1 MSIFKLTL
9 PGAVTWLGGKDNA
22 ENAERLSQ
30 MFQDYGPFDERQ
42 VFRKAISQTMYKVC
56 RRSIGDAIPDSRRR
70 CVRSLASYY
79 YDDGTP
85 VLAITMIVGP
95 LEQVDII
102 SNELSSWPFADVNW
116 AGPKRI
122 AIPSLSMREKL
133 AIDRLLPDASARTI
147 VNKLRLRLDKNYPKS
162 IEAIA
167 NYVDLYRHAPQ
178 FVRITI

>member
-1 MSIFKLTL
+1 
-9 PGAVTWLGGKDNA
+9 
-22 ENAERLSQ
+22 
-30 MFQDYGPFDERQ
+30 
-42 VFRKAISQTMYKVC
+42 
-56 RRSIGDAIPDSRRR
+56 
-70 CVRSLASYY
+70 
-79 YDDGTP
+79 
-85 VLAITMIVGP
+85 MIVGP